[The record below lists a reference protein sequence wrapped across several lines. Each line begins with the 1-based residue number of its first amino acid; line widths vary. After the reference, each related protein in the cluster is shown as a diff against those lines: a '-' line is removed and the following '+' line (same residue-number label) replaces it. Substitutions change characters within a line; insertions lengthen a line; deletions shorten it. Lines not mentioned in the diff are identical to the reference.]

1 MIYKFIDLRFLNLIQ
16 NPIRFSGGTSEAY
29 SKIHIETQRAKNI
42 QDFFEE
48 ECTTAWSSI
57 YQDHSCSAVSIPG

>member
-29 SKIHIETQRAKNI
+29 SKIYIETQRAKNI

-48 ECTTAWSSI
+48 ECTTA
-57 YQDHSCSAVSIPG
+57 